1 MIEEFERH
9 LRGTK
14 SLRKHD
20 ILVPFC
26 PAAIQLAVRW
36 YHEKEPASV

>member
-14 SLRKHD
+14 SLRKHCN
-20 ILVPFC
+20 ILFVC
-26 PAAIQLAVRW
+26 CAALGNGMSRHQRN
-36 YHEKEPASV
+36 